1 MDAIAVLQ
9 SGVGS
14 HPWVALRSMGAVPCS
29 RIHSTSRASIKSH
42 IKCGYNTFRQRWYV
56 ANLIDI
62 FVEFARLCIRPAR
75 WYVCKS
81 VLLTLLPR
89 TMKLVKLTLRFFLS
103 ERTITT
109 VAWIPSIVF
118 SGVDFLYGVR
128 LCLRERYLPFRSC
141 LWKNF
146 FKLCFRGDFFRTFL
160 LSADIIVCVGT
171 HA

>member
-1 MDAIAVLQ
+1 
-9 SGVGS
+9 
-14 HPWVALRSMGAVPCS
+14 VPCS

-109 VAWIPSIVF
+109 VAWIPSIVR
-118 SGVDFLYGVR
+118 VVR
-128 LCLRERYLPFRSC
+128 CSPVWTFFTVLECVCVRGICRFVRVCERISLNSVFAVI
-141 LWKNF
+141 
-146 FKLCFRGDFFRTFL
+146 FFRPFL